1 MKSELRRP
9 GPLRW
14 LWYAAGGRLPDRYRE
29 WVLQDVTGRRWLL
42 RHFVRA
48 SVVIWPLAAVWWLL
62 PAEPLMHV
70 GMSLLALIV
79 SYFYSG
85 AYSTESAEHRLT
97 KHGFPPG
104 TFRAARAE
112 ANRESIARARAEYA
126 AIYRREWPTSSVLY
140 AACRVQ
146 LECKRSLGL
155 RAVIDSLRRRRTAW
169 VFGRLDD
176 SRDAAWHLNW
186 MFTPS
191 RWRHRPGHPRYPL
204 RSVPRVAHPRSA
216 GS

>member
-1 MKSELRRP
+1 MIVLTPFQAEACVWSDLMKSELRRP

-126 AIYRREWPTSSVLY
+126 AIYRRE
-140 AACRVQ
+140 
-146 LECKRSLGL
+146 
-155 RAVIDSLRRRRTAW
+155 
-169 VFGRLDD
+169 
-176 SRDAAWHLNW
+176 
-186 MFTPS
+186 
-191 RWRHRPGHPRYPL
+191 
-204 RSVPRVAHPRSA
+204 
-216 GS
+216 